1 MIAASSPRNRIRT
14 RTRFAQVASISLL
27 QTAARCVNANGLD
40 ELGRSNSNPRSAREV
55 SGAHVNLQCPILYS
69 ERQMKMFEIPGL
81 KFAKSIVIR
90 HLQLQEPA
98 NL

>member
-1 MIAASSPRNRIRT
+1 M
-14 RTRFAQVASISLL
+14 RFAQVASISLL

-40 ELGRSNSNPRSAREV
+40 ELGRSNSNLRSKGAREV
-55 SGAHVNLQCPILYS
+55 SGADVNLQCQILYS
-69 ERQMKMFEIPGL
+69 ERQMKMFENPGL
-81 KFAKSIVIR
+81 KFAKSTVIR